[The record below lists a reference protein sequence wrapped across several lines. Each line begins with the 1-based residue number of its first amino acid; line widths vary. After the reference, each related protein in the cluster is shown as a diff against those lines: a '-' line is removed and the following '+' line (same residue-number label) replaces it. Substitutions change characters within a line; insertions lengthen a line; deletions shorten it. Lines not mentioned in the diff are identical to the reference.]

1 MAGGPGISVLL
12 KAITFLL
19 FAQSGF
25 DPSAMI
31 DVEVD
36 VIERSKY
43 AGSFAAFPA
52 EDSGIRIEA
61 ATPEGYVPIGTIE
74 LTGNGFAE
82 VSYQTPQGPN
92 GTFALDEEVQTFK
105 SSSGKQL
112 EPMEI
117 ETEDDTWSV
126 GGGAVAWILSSDTMD
141 LIFVMP
147 KVEDDDSDNGAGN
160 SAGSAH

>member
-1 MAGGPGISVLL
+1 MAGGPGFSVLL

-52 EDSGIRIEA
+52 DDSGVRIEA

-74 LTGNGFAE
+74 LTRDDFAK
-82 VSYQTPQGPN
+82 VSYRTPQGPD
-92 GTFALDEEVQTFK
+92 GTFALDEEVQAFQ
-105 SSSGKQL
+105 SSFGSQL

-117 ETEDDTWSV
+117 ETEGDTWSI
-126 GGGAVAWILSSDTMD
+126 GRGAVAWILSSGTMD

-147 KVEDDDSDNGAGN
+147 KVGDNNSDDGAG
-160 SAGSAH
+160 AAR